1 MLGGRE
7 AMGPARMRMDVRVDN
22 WTEGQHGKQHVDVSE
37 QLQMRERWPVG
48 DRRAASPRPSPLSV
62 H

>member
-1 MLGGRE
+1 MSVWTAGLRGSIRKQ
-7 AMGPARMRMDVRVDN
+7 RV
-22 WTEGQHGKQHVDVSE
+22 GVSE

-48 DRRAASPRPSPLSV
+48 NRRAASTRPSPLNV

>member
-1 MLGGRE
+1 
-7 AMGPARMRMDVRVDN
+7 MGPARMRMDVRVDN